1 MEKENLDKNLFPYRY
16 ESVLQR
22 QNLVKQNFLRPANEV
37 NRFDIDKLPN
47 I

>member
-1 MEKENLDKNLFPYRY
+1 MEKENLDKNLFLYRY

-22 QNLVKQNFLRPANEV
+22 QNLVKQDFLRPANEV